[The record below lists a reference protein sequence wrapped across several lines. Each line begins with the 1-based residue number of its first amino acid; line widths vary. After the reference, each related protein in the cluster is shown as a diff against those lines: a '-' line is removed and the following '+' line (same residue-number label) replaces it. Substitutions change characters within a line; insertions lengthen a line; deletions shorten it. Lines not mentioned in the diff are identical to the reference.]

1 MDLDELAQ
9 ADAEAGYGFW
19 TTCAFKKRM
28 GFACD
33 GTEHDY
39 SLAQTEA
46 DVAEYF
52 WNSCAF
58 KKAMGEEC
66 DGDSLA
72 QIVNYSEADFLNCYF
87 WNECDGLAQTE
98 AVAQQGGPPSWT
110 RPS

>member
-1 MDLDELAQ
+1 M
-9 ADAEAGYGFW
+9 GW
-19 TTCAFKKRM
+19 T
-28 GFACD
+28 CD
-33 GTEHDY
+33 GTESDY

-72 QIVNYSEADFLNCYF
+72 Q
-87 WNECDGLAQTE
+87 TE
-98 AVAQQGGPPSWT
+98 AVAQ
-110 RPS
+110 

>member
-1 MDLDELAQ
+1 MEADVHYFVPSYPIAGGEGTGTPQQELSVDLDELAQ

-19 TTCAFKKRM
+19 TTCKFKKNM
-28 GFACD
+28 GIACD

-72 QIVNYSEADFLNCYF
+72 QIS
-87 WNECDGLAQTE
+87 
-98 AVAQQGGPPSWT
+98 P
-110 RPS
+110 

>member
-1 MDLDELAQ
+1 
-9 ADAEAGYGFW
+9 
-19 TTCAFKKRM
+19 M
-28 GFACD
+28 GIACD
-33 GTEHDY
+33 GTEHNY

-72 QIVNYSEADFLNCYF
+72 QISPYSEADFLNCYF
-87 WNECDGLAQTE
+87 WNECDDGLAQTE
-98 AVAQQGGPPSWT
+98 AVALVEAEAPWMHAMIHGNSLAQVDAEIN
-110 RPS
+110 RR

>member
-9 ADAEAGYGFW
+9 VESDAPWMHAIIHGN
-19 TTCAFKKRM
+19 
-28 GFACD
+28 
-33 GTEHDY
+33 
-39 SLAQTEA
+39 SLAQA

-72 QIVNYSEADFLNCYF
+72 QIS
-87 WNECDGLAQTE
+87 
-98 AVAQQGGPPSWT
+98 P
-110 RPS
+110 